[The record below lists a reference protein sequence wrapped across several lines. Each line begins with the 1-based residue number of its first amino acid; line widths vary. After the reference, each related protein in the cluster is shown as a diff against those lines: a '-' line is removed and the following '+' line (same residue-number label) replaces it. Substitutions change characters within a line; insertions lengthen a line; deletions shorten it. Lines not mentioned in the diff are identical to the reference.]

1 MATVD
6 RHAAAESHMR
16 RLLESEGLPPP
27 DEVEHRE
34 TEIVLLWNGPEVAV
48 VIELDELPG

>member
-6 RHAAAESHMR
+6 RHAAAESHVR
-16 RLLESEGLPPP
+16 RLLEAGGVPPP

-34 TEIVLLWNGPEVAV
+34 TDIVLLWHESKVAV
-48 VIELDELPG
+48 VIELDELLG